1 MIHVIADI
9 QIVDGRQNDFLAE
22 FHKIVPAVRAEKGCV
37 EYIPLTDV
45 ETDIGAQSPLR
56 TNAVTVVEK
65 WESID
70 ALKAHLAAD
79 HMAAYREAV
88 KDMVSGVKLQIL
100 EPA

>member
-88 KDMVSGVKLQIL
+88 EDMVSGVKLQIL